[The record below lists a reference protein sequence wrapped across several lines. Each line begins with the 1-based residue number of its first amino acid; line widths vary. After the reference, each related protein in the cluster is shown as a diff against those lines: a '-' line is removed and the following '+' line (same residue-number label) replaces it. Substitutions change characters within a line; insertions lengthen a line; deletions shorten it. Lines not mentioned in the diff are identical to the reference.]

1 MDTHLDEL
9 LTPAD
14 VARLAGVTAAA
25 VRNWESTGKLQVAL
39 RTVGGV
45 RRPFGSAFWHN
56 SARDME
62 SEARLNIARR
72 LHTPT
77 RRLPSQVH
85 LGRLRAPVGLQVTYR
100 DEQITFESVDITTI
114 DEVATSLPMHVRLRG
129 ALTGGPST
137 IAALAE
143 ELNAKPDTVKK
154 ALSRNKNLFACI
166 TSGADGVHRWALLE
180 RRTA

>member
-1 MDTHLDEL
+1 M
-9 LTPAD
+9 
-14 VARLAGVTAAA
+14 
-25 VRNWESTGKLQVAL
+25 
-39 RTVGGV
+39 
-45 RRPFGSAFWHN
+45 
-56 SARDME
+56 
-62 SEARLNIARR
+62 
-72 LHTPT
+72 
-77 RRLPSQVH
+77 
-85 LGRLRAPVGLQVTYR
+85 TYR